1 MKAEINKRQLN
12 YFLSLLNEGELV
24 NFLDQK
30 KVRDKLIKTEFY
42 KLISEMGNMEAY
54 AKLANDFGLSRIAI
68 IKIISE

>member
-68 IKIISE
+68 IKIVSE